1 MHFIFKAPFARSAE
15 LERLL
20 KNIREGVSPCSVF
33 GVSDASKPFMAAL
46 CSQRRK
52 ILYLTSTQEKATS
65 AASDIEAYSG
75 APCVCLPPREQML
88 GVSSRSGELTYQTVS
103 ALFAIADGAS
113 ATADISVLASTFMPP
128 DEFLSLKRALAVGDD
143 VRIDRLAATCVRL
156 GYVRTDAVEAVGQ
169 FALRGGIFDIFP
181 VGFEQPVRIEFFD
194 TEIESI
200 RVVDISTQRSV
211 ARLDRVTVLPARLFC
226 PTALCAREAGESIGS
241 AVRHAVRKL
250 SGTPEAAARAESF
263 SACAQRLI
271 DGDTSSFDDSL
282 SVFLKDRATLIDYLP
297 EDTLIVLD
305 EPKRL
310 RERCENLFLEF
321 SEIFKDLLGQGR
333 ALAPQGEL
341 VMTADKVLA
350 HVTKRSSILALQ
362 GITTTNKDISPRA
375 VFTLSGRNMQ
385 SFQNKPQMLAQELAA
400 MKTKGYTTLL
410 CCSSRARAKSL
421 QGEISQYS
429 VNINYTEDLSLIP
442 APECCYVLPVQL
454 SHGFEFPELKV
465 AVISDADIFAAVRQR
480 TVRRAKHKGG
490 VSINSFTELNVGD
503 FVVHENNGI
512 GVYQGIEKIVTDGVA
527 RDYITIAYAGTD
539 RLYVPVEQLTM
550 VQKYIGANEDI
561 KPKLSKLGTKEW
573 SSLKSKAKKS
583 IEDITDQLIKI
594 YSARQ
599 SAKGFAFSPDTPW
612 QRQFEDDFPYAETPD
627 QLTCIDQIKADME
640 KPKVM
645 DRLLCG
651 DVGYGK
657 TEVAL
662 RAAFKAV
669 MDSKQVAILAPTTV
683 LAQQHYNTVLN
694 RTEPYGVR
702 CEVLSRFR
710 TAAEQNKIKKKLIEG
725 KVDIIVGT
733 HALLAKTVHFKDLG
747 LLIVDEE
754 QRFGVK
760 HKEMIKQ
767 LKSNVDV
774 LTLSATPIPRTLH
787 MSLVG
792 IRDMSVLESPPQER
806 YPVQTFVVEYNK
818 IMIRDAI
825 ARELSRGGQVYV
837 VSNRVQGIES
847 VASELHSLVPEA
859 RIAIGHG
866 QMEHGELEQVMLEFY
881 NGQHD
886 ILLCT
891 TIIESGLDV
900 PNVNTIVVLDADNFG
915 LSQLYQLRGRVG
927 RSNRLAY
934 AYFTFRRNKVLGE
947 IAEKRLNALREF
959 TEFGSGFK
967 IAMRDLEIRGAGN
980 LLGGE
985 QSGHMQKIG
994 YEMYCKLV
1002 REAVSGQTEEALPQV
1017 SAELKIEGYIDQ
1029 TYISSQV
1036 QKLSL
1041 YKRIADIDSRLE
1053 RDELL
1058 QEMTD
1063 RYGKPPVQVLNL
1075 LDISYLRSL
1084 AARAGVD
1091 RIRQKEERV
1100 VCYFTAGHSVDFSH
1114 VTRALSGFPKRAMLS
1129 AGGSLAIMING
1140 KGLSDQALLSLCCL
1154 IFEKI
1159 NE

>member
-1 MHFIFKAPFARSAE
+1 MHLIFKAITRSAE
-15 LERLL
+15 LERLT

-33 GVSDASKPFMAAL
+33 GVSDAAKPFIASL

-52 ILYLTSTQEKATS
+52 ILYLTCTQEKAAN

-75 APCVCLPPREQML
+75 TSCVCVPPREQML

-113 ATADISVLASTFMPP
+113 AAADISALMSPLMPP
-128 DEFLSLKRALAVGDD
+128 ESFLRLKKTLSVGDD
-143 VRIDRLAATCVRL
+143 QQIDKLVAACIRL
-156 GYVRTDAVEAVGQ
+156 GYTRCDAVEAVGQ

-181 VGFEQPVRIEFFD
+181 VGFDQPIRIEFFD

-211 ARLDRVTVLPARLFC
+211 ARLDKVTLLPARLFC
-226 PTALCAREAGESIGS
+226 PTAQEAREAAKNINS
-241 AVRHAVRKL
+241 AVRQAVRKL
-250 SGTPEAAARAESF
+250 SGNPDAAARAEGF
-263 SACAQRLI
+263 SECAQQLEQ
-271 DGDTSSFDDSL
+271 GDVSGFDDSL
-282 SVFLKDRATLIDYLP
+282 SVFLSRASLLDYLP
-297 EDTLIVLD
+297 DDTLIVLD

-321 SEIFKDLLGQGR
+321 SEIFKDLLQQGR
-333 ALAPQGEL
+333 ALPAQGEL
-341 VMTADKVLA
+341 LTSADKTLA
-350 HVTKRSSILALQ
+350 QLTSHSLILALQ
-362 GITTTNKDISPRA
+362 GLTSTNKDISPQA

-400 MKTKGYTTLL
+400 MKTKGYTTLI
-410 CCSSRARAKSL
+410 CCSSRARAKGL
-421 QGEISQYS
+421 QNEISQYS
-429 VNINYTEDLSLIP
+429 VNINYTEDINLIP
-442 APECCYVLPVQL
+442 SPECGYVLPVRI

-465 AVISDADIFAAVRQR
+465 AVISDADIFLSVRQKS
-480 TVRRAKHKGG
+480 VRRAKHKGG

-539 RLYVPVEQLTM
+539 RLFVPVEQLTL

-573 SSLKSKAKKS
+573 STLKSRAKKS

-594 YSARQ
+594 YTAREN
-599 SAKGFAFSPDTPW
+599 AKGFAFSPDTPW
-612 QRQFEDDFPYAETPD
+612 QRQFEDDFPYPETPD
-627 QLTCIDQIKADME
+627 QITSIDQIKADME
-640 KPKVM
+640 KPRVM

-683 LAQQHYNTVLN
+683 LAQQHYNTVLS

-725 KVDIIVGT
+725 KIDIIVGT
-733 HALLAKTVHFKDLG
+733 HALLAKTVQFKDLG

-767 LKSNVDV
+767 LKTNVDV

-792 IRDMSVLESPPQER
+792 IRDMSVLETPPQER

-837 VSNRVQGIES
+837 VSNRVQGIEN
-847 VASELHSLVPEA
+847 VAAELHSLVPEA

-1002 REAVSGQTEEALPQV
+1002 REAVSGVSQELPQV
-1017 SAELKIEGYIDQ
+1017 SAELKIEGYIDPS
-1029 TYISSQV
+1029 YVSSQV

-1041 YKRIADIDSRLE
+1041 YKRIADIESRVD

-1084 AARAGVD
+1084 AARAGID
-1091 RIRQKEERV
+1091 RIRQKDEV
-1100 VCYFTAGHSVDFSH
+1100 IMCYFTAGLNVDFAH
-1114 VTRALSGFPKRAMLS
+1114 VTKAISSFPKRAMLS
-1129 AGGSLAIMING
+1129 AGGALGLAING
-1140 KGLSDQALLSLCCL
+1140 KKLSDQALLNLCCM